1 VATPDKSAYEIG
13 PLDTLDISVFQVP
26 DLTKTV
32 QVSGTGTI
40 NLPLVG
46 EIAVAGR
53 TAQEVERDLTSRL
66 GAKYL
71 QNPQVTVYV
80 KDYASQRVT
89 VTGAVRSPGVYPIK
103 SRTSLGQ
110 VVAMAGGLGDASDST
125 VLVLREN
132 NGKRS
137 ATKFNLRTIQN
148 GQAEDPTLQAG
159 DKLVAGTSAIKQV
172 FNTILKATPLAS
184 TAQSAVPTAPPP
196 AH

>member
-1 VATPDKSAYEIG
+1 MRYKIG

-26 DLTKTV
+26 DLTKSV

-80 KDYASQRVT
+80 KDYNSQRVT
-89 VTGAVRSPGVYPIK
+89 ITGEVGKPGVYPIK
-103 SRTSLGQ
+103 GTTSLLQ
-110 VVAMAGGLGDASDST
+110 MVATAGGLNGTSDST
-125 VLVLREN
+125 VLVIRESD
-132 NGKRS
+132 GKRS
-137 ATKFNLRTIQN
+137 AAKFDVSAIQN
-148 GQAEDPTLQAG
+148 GKAEDPTLQAG
-159 DKLVAGTSAIKQV
+159 DSIVAGTSAIKSG
-172 FNTILKATPLAS
+172 FNIDTEGSAPRYVRSTLVTSQGHRLAL
-184 TAQSAVPTAPPP
+184 T
-196 AH
+196 